1 MLHHLY
7 GGRSIGRRGGTFHP
21 DTARVVMMIVRVTTT
36 MGGLGCRTSRIIIDL
51 VMIMNTRTVV
61 VIIIITTT
69 IVVVVVV
76 VSFGHIFI

>member
-1 MLHHLY
+1 
-7 GGRSIGRRGGTFHP
+7 
-21 DTARVVMMIVRVTTT
+21 MMIVRVTTA

-61 VIIIITTT
+61 IITIITTT
-69 IVVVVVV
+69 VVVVV